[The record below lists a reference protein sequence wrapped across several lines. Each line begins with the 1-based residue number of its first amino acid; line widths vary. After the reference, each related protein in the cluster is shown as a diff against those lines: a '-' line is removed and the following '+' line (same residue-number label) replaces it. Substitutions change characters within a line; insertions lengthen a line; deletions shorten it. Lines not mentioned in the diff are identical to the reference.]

1 VGLDRFHGMI
11 SGRRDL
17 DLDGGLS
24 FSLSLNSVIDS
35 GGLVNYKLLLLLLSS
50 ILLR

>member
-1 VGLDRFHGMI
+1 MI

-17 DLDGGLS
+17 DLDGGLP

-35 GGLVNYKLLLLLLSS
+35 GGLLNYKLLLLLLSS
-50 ILLR
+50 ILLH